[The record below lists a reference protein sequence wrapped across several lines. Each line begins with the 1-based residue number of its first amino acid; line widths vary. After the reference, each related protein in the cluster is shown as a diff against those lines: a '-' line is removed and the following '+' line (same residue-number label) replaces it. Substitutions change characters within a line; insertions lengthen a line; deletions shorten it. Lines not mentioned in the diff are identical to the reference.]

1 VKNVGFLLFPP
12 ENFSLDILHKV
23 EYVRDM
29 IKEFANIFRPTRK
42 GLGRALGDLEK
53 DIMDILWAKGGV
65 TGKEAL
71 EEISRSKKA
80 AITTVLTVLD
90 RLVKKGI
97 VKKTKGESVYIYT
110 PALTKDEFTDMV
122 SQAVMRGV
130 LDISASS
137 AVASFV
143 DILAKTDPKELDR
156 LSRLIEKKKK
166 ELRKGV

>member
-1 VKNVGFLLFPP
+1 MLKGFAH
-12 ENFSLDILHKV
+12 N
-23 EYVRDM
+23 
-29 IKEFANIFRPTRK
+29 FRPMKR
-42 GLGRALGDLEK
+42 GLARALGDLEK
-53 DIMDILWAKGGV
+53 DIMDILWSNGGV
-65 TGKEAL
+65 TGKEVLA
-71 EEISRSKKA
+71 EISRSKKA

-97 VKKTKGESVYIYT
+97 VKKVKGESVYIYT
-110 PALTKDEFTDMV
+110 PALTKDEFTDIV
-122 SQAVMRGV
+122 SHEVMRGV

-143 DILAKTDPKELDR
+143 DVLAEADPNELDR

>member
-1 VKNVGFLLFPP
+1 
-12 ENFSLDILHKV
+12 
-23 EYVRDM
+23 M
-29 IKEFANIFRPTRK
+29 IKGFANIFRPARK
-42 GLGRALGDLEK
+42 GLGSALGDLEK

-71 EEISRSKKA
+71 AEINYSKKA

-122 SQAVMRGV
+122 SNAVMRGV

-143 DILAKTDPKELDR
+143 DVLAKIDPKELDR
-156 LSRLIEKKKK
+156 LSKLIEKKKQ
-166 ELRKGV
+166 ELRKGI

>member
-1 VKNVGFLLFPP
+1 MLKGFAH
-12 ENFSLDILHKV
+12 N
-23 EYVRDM
+23 
-29 IKEFANIFRPTRK
+29 FRPMKR

-53 DIMDILWAKGGV
+53 DIMNILWARGGV

-71 EEISRSKKA
+71 AEISRSKKA

-97 VKKTKGESVYIYT
+97 VKKVKGESVYIYT
-110 PALTKDEFTDMV
+110 PALTKDEFTDIV
-122 SQAVMRGV
+122 SHEVMRGV

-143 DILAKTDPKELDR
+143 DVLAEADPKELDR

-166 ELRKGV
+166 ELRKGT